1 MNQQPEQRALR
12 WRLRL
17 IFLYYASYADKNNY
31 KLLKSQNYKRYLIDS
46 ESVVEQSG
54 FAPFDIAFRKV
65 HSSSIKLDQ
74 FLELLPVI
82 ARMLWTIFRTSIQ
95 R

>member
-1 MNQQPEQRALR
+1 MSQQPEQQALK

-31 KLLKSQNYKRYLIDS
+31 KLLKSQNYKRFLIDS
-46 ESVVEQSG
+46 ESVIEQSG

-82 ARMLWTIFRTSIQ
+82 ARSSWGMLRIGVQ
-95 R
+95 E